1 MNEVMVDI
9 ETLGLMPGAA
19 IISIGAVS
27 LYRGLPR
34 GRFVDEY
41 YSTISIESNVKAH
54 MIVDA
59 NTVQWWINGGQPA
72 GAKSALTFLE
82 PLPTALTQ
90 FGMWY
95 EKQEAGAIWG
105 NGASF
110 DLVLLEAA
118 YYATG
123 LTCPWKFHQHRCFRT
138 MRSEFAQ
145 VPRVAPEIAHDAL
158 SDAKAQATQLQDIW
172 ALIDGRRETA

>member
-9 ETLGLMPGAA
+9 ETLGLIPGSA

-27 LYRGLPR
+27 LFRGQHR
-34 GRFVDEY
+34 GYFVDEY
-41 YSTISIESNVKAH
+41 YTTISIESNVKAR

-72 GAKSALTFLE
+72 GAKSALTFME

-95 EKQEAGAIWG
+95 EKQESGAIWG
-105 NGASF
+105 NRASF

-118 YYATG
+118 YYATE
-123 LTCPWKFHQHRCFRT
+123 LACPWKFHQHRCFRT
-138 MRSEFAQ
+138 MKSEFSQ
-145 VPRVAPEIAHDAL
+145 VPKVEPGVAHDAL

-172 ALIDGRRETA
+172 ALIDGRKEPA